1 MAGQIIRRGNKKYLV
16 RVFTGR
22 DANGKRRYLNKTIN
36 GTKKAAETW
45 LTGALREKDLGA
57 LDLPSRVV
65 MGELFD
71 DILRDYRIND
81 KSVDWC
87 GIVVEKHLRP
97 YFGGI
102 KCADLTSK
110 AVEKYIEARHK
121 EKASNG
127 TINREFT
134 ILRRS
139 LNLGRQATPAK
150 VVNPIKIPR
159 LKEAKPRQGFFEHEE
174 YQAMIRELPEDI
186 GPILTFAYNTGCRKG
201 EILALRWDQV
211 DLGERT
217 VRLNPGE
224 TKNEE
229 GRVIPMTP
237 DLHKTLA
244 ILKRKRDE
252 YYPECPHVFSRVG
265 EPIKDFYWAWRQ
277 ACKRAGLWDQE
288 ADRSARLLH
297 DARRTGARNLVRA
310 GVPERV
316 VMEIGGWKTRAV
328 FDRYNIV
335 DERDIKAA
343 AAKLGAYL
351 DERHTIGTQEASK
364 AEAVANTATN
374 KSTVIN

>member
-1 MAGQIIRRGNKKYLV
+1 MLCASTWVATRTASGGISTRPS
-16 RVFTGR
+16 TGR
-22 DANGKRRYLNKTIN
+22 RKQPRSGSTARCGKRTSGRSTCPHASGWASYSTTSC
-36 GTKKAAETW
+36 G
-45 LTGALREKDLGA
+45 
-57 LDLPSRVV
+57 
-65 MGELFD
+65 
-71 DILRDYRIND
+71 DYRIND
-81 KSVDWC
+81 KSVEWC

-97 YFGGI
+97 FFGGM
-102 KCADLTSK
+102 KGADLTTE
-110 AVEKYIEARHK
+110 AIEKYIEARHK

-159 LKEAKPRQGFFEHEE
+159 LKEAKPRQGFFEHEQ
-174 YQAMIRELPEDI
+174 YQAMIRELPEEI
-186 GPILTFAYNTGCRKG
+186 APVLTFAYNTGCRKG

-229 GRVIPMTP
+229 GRIIPMTP

-244 ILKRKRDE
+244 MLKRKRDE
-252 YYPECPHVFSRVG
+252 YYPESPWVFSRAG
-265 EPIKDFYWAWRQ
+265 EPIKDFYWVWRK
-277 ACKRAGLWDQE
+277 ACKAAGLWDE
-288 ADRSARLLH
+288 TTDRSARLLH

-310 GVPERV
+310 GVPESV
-316 VMEIGGWKTRAV
+316 AMAIGGWKTRSV

-351 DERHTIGTQEASK
+351 DERHTIGTQTEKEGEAAANK
-364 AEAVANTATN
+364 AANESTA
-374 KSTVIN
+374 IN